1 MKCPKCG
8 CELPDQAKF
17 CSQCGEKIPVE
28 IERTLHSSYEPDVR
42 RLRVENG
49 SGNFWLFYDA
59 DTAFLYAVNVDVK
72 NETSNGITLFDTDL
86 GDAEE
91 EIILEGHN
99 IESFQKNGKKGL
111 VIFKEA
117 VGNRG
122 NRRFELWSYDW
133 QGNCQHIA
141 GDGKDNVRFFTVTD
155 DWIFAVLENKKG
167 QQFIYQIS
175 SDLKSAV
182 VIKKDVHIC
191 WQIAADAEFLYYMTG
206 YPKEVSL
213 MQYDIRNKRERAIL
227 KNKGLSRFQ
236 LYRKHL
242 IVATYET
249 IGAYG
254 GDDGEKL
261 ILISLK
267 QMKQRSLSAERIALN
282 ELTCYLDFAFYIE
295 KKTGFIYALPLTG
308 GTPQLVYKRESVK
321 LNISRGVL
329 DFIDYDREQRI
340 CVPIVAQAGEL
351 KDNIPG
357 YTGYKIP
364 LPNVSNSGA
373 EPDYLAMKTQPI
385 LQSQPQTASKEPSQP
400 QHPFWGANQEVAKKF
415 LEKTNVRDQIY
426 IRVENQMTP
435 DFSKM
440 LSILRS
446 LTILRNAKEV
456 NLFSGNVKNHLTFF
470 PFDFTLNQREK
481 QIKQYCAKCHVQ
493 LQQGEVPYYF
503 LDTTSFCTKAHGIVA
518 TNYGLYLSDPRKDNP
533 LLYQNITAMPCG
545 MMDSMEIIYN
555 GKNAKVKLPCDELL
569 NNFLIFTCMY
579 FKYGQG

>member
-8 CELPDQAKF
+8 CELPNQAKF
-17 CSQCGEKIPVE
+17 CSQCGAKVPVE
-28 IERTLHSSYEPDVR
+28 PGQADHSEYKPDMDRFER
-42 RLRVENG
+42 ENG
-49 SGNFWLFYDA
+49 SGNFWMHYDEDVSVFYNINT
-59 DTAFLYAVNVDVK
+59 DTAVT
-72 NETSNGITLFDTDL
+72 TSDGIIMFDTED
-86 GDAEE
+86 GEK
-91 EIILEGHN
+91 EIILKGHTVD
-99 IESFQKNGKKGL
+99 SFRVSASGFI
-111 VIFKEA
+111 VFSDR
-117 VGNRG
+117 VGNEYKP
-122 NRRFELWSYDW
+122 RFELWYCNW
-133 QGNCQHIA
+133 AGEEVKLIA
-141 GDGKDNVRFFTVTD
+141 GDSKDNVRFFTVTD

-175 SDLKSAV
+175 SDLKSAA

-213 MQYDIRNKRERAIL
+213 MQYDIRNKTERAIL

-308 GTPQLVYKRESVK
+308 GTPQLVYKREAVK

-340 CVPIVAQAGEL
+340 CVPIVAQAGGL

-385 LQSQPQTASKEPSQP
+385 LQSQLQSKSKETPEP
-400 QHPFWGANQEVAKKF
+400 QHPFWGANQEAAEKF
-415 LEKTNVRDQIY
+415 LEKTNVCDQIY
-426 IRVENQMTP
+426 IRVEDQMTP

-555 GKNAKVKLPCDELL
+555 GKNAKVKLPCDEVL

>member
-1 MKCPKCG
+1 MSSKVRHGIDEAVGVLADVLQIGGIEIPG
-8 CELPDQAKF
+8 FHILPDA
-17 CSQCGEKIPVE
+17 GDI
-28 IERTLHSSYEPDVR
+28 L
-42 RLRVENG
+42 
-49 SGNFWLFYDA
+49 
-59 DTAFLYAVNVDVK
+59 AVNVGGLLVHRQKQVNVLQDLLI
-72 NETSNGITLFDTDL
+72 GQLDL
-86 GDAEE
+86 GQAGELHPQPPH
-91 EIILEGHN
+91 ILLSQEQGVV
-99 IESFQKNGKKGL
+99 GL
-111 VIFKEA
+111 VHFRRQIA
-117 VGNRG
+117 DVDRG
-122 NRRFELWSYDW
+122 PGTFCCGHSEVQSVLADYSDR
-133 QGNCQHIA
+133 CH
-141 GDGKDNVRFFTVTD
+141 NVRFFTVTD

-175 SDLKSAV
+175 SDLKSAA

-206 YPKEVSL
+206 YPKGVSL
-213 MQYDIRNKRERAIL
+213 MQYDIRNKTERAIL
-227 KNKGLSRFQ
+227 KDKGLSRFQ

-308 GTPQLVYKRESVK
+308 GTPQLVYKREAVK

-340 CVPIVAQAGEL
+340 CVPIVAQAGES

-400 QHPFWGANQEVAKKF
+400 QHPFWGANQEAAEKF
-415 LEKTNVRDQIY
+415 LEKTNVYDRIY
-426 IRVENQMTP
+426 IQVEDQMTS

-456 NLFSGNVKNHLTFF
+456 NLFSGNVKNHLTLF

-545 MMDSMEIIYN
+545 MMDSMEIIYS